1 MNNLL
6 TNAWIVGIGVA
17 VLSGLILYHV
27 FGIGKKQQQNNKRIG
42 ILNEGKNTKIL
53 NNKINGMDIG
63 IKDRGQNTITKDNEL
78 Q

>member
-6 TNAWIVGIGVA
+6 TSAWIVGIGVT
-17 VLSGLILYHV
+17 VLSGLILYYV

-53 NNKINGMDIG
+53 NNKIQGMDIG
-63 IKDRGQNTITKDNEL
+63 IKDRGKNTITKNNEL
-78 Q
+78 L